1 MNSTIASGK
10 RTASSLSGILLTLF
24 AVVFSASVAKAEE
37 SAKVIAHLTLPG
49 TAVRQMFLRQH
60 DDKQYL
66 YLQQG
71 AHFTVVDVTV
81 PKNPTILERVA
92 SQGSLE
98 WIQSGLALTVAPEN
112 GSTSQ
117 QASTVSAQ
125 VLNLMDLSDP
135 KHPRTLQTFTGV
147 TSILP
152 DDTRKLV
159 FIANGDG
166 LTVLS
171 REQPYVRRSCT
182 SEDAMLADAECR

>member
-1 MNSTIASGK
+1 
-10 RTASSLSGILLTLF
+10 
-24 AVVFSASVAKAEE
+24 
-37 SAKVIAHLTLPG
+37 
-49 TAVRQMFLRQH
+49 MFLRQH
-60 DDKQYL
+60 EDKQYL

-71 AHFTVVDVTV
+71 AHFTVVDVSD

-92 SQGSLE
+92 SKGSLE

-117 QASTVSAQ
+117 QLGTVSTQ
-125 VLNLMDLSDP
+125 VVNVMDLSDP
-135 KHPRTLQTFTGV
+135 KHPRTVQTFGGV

-159 FIANGDG
+159 FIANGEG

-171 REQPYVRRSCT
+171 HEQPYHRRSCT
-182 SEDAMLADAECR
+182 SGDATMADPECR